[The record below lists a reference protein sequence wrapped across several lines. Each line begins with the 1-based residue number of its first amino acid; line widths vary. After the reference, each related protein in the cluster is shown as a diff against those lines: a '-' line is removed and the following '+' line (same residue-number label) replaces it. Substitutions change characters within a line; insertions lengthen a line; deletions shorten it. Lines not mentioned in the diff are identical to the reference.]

1 MDELRKH
8 QTNKNWEFMLSY
20 FEKNTIT
27 ITNDIFNIILIT
39 LIDAYHNLDKSHK
52 TLLSILNYTEM
63 NALNECSFNLTIRL
77 CAKLNNTEKIYHL
90 LNIMQTKEIQIKKRT
105 ITPLIHL
112 FVETKNPDLM
122 EIIYPLLFNGIPLDD
137 TDYSMILS
145 FLGEHQ
151 FLDKFETIFKLMI
164 EQLDIISNELSS
176 IISFYYTFRVSNST
190 IHSHIC
196 KKCNTSLLRDKLS
209 LSHKNCILD
218 IIYNNFSKKNKYFLE
233 FIDSIHNNPRAF
245 NVDYI
250 LDGANI
256 GFFQQRPDKGG
267 KLSYLNIDKIVNQL
281 KNKGKIMV
289 FLHEKHLN
297 LKYMSDYNKRIIA
310 KWENDNILYKTKRGL
325 NDDWYWLY
333 LGIYLEKAHIISN
346 DKMTDHYYQCF
357 HDKSFKR
364 WRDMS
369 QIEFNFIKNKVI
381 LSDIKLANNG
391 AVVNDFK
398 VHIPYHSNT
407 KKVEWL
413 CIDTFNETI

>member
-1 MDELRKH
+1 MDELRQH
-8 QTNKNWEFMLSY
+8 QTNKNWKFMLSY

-27 ITNDIFNIILIT
+27 ITNDMFNIILIT
-39 LIDAYHNLDKSHK
+39 LIDAYNNLDKYHK
-52 TLLSILNYTEM
+52 TLTSILNYTEL

-77 CAKLNNTEKIYHL
+77 CVKLNNTEKIYHL
-90 LNIMQTKEIQIKKRT
+90 LNIMKTEDIQIKKRT
-105 ITPLIHL
+105 IIPLIHL
-112 FVETKNPDLM
+112 FVETKNTELM
-122 EIIYPLLFNGIPLDD
+122 ETIYPLLFNGITLDD
-137 TDYSMILS
+137 NDYILLLS
-145 FLGEHQ
+145 FFGENQ
-151 FLDKFETIFKLMI
+151 YVDKYETIFKLMI
-164 EQLDIISNELSS
+164 EQLDIISNELAS

-190 IHSHIC
+190 IHNHIC

-209 LSHKNCILD
+209 SYDTKCILD
-218 IIYNNFSKKNKYFLE
+218 IICNNFAEKNKYFLE
-233 FIDSIHNNPRAF
+233 FIDSIHNNPRGF

-267 KLSYLNIDKIVNQL
+267 KLSYTNIDKIVNQL
-281 KNKGKIMV
+281 KHKGKIMI

-297 LKYMSDYNKRIIA
+297 LKYVSDHNRRLIA
-310 KWENDNILYKTKRGL
+310 KWENDNMLYKTKRGL

-333 LGIYLEKAHIISN
+333 LGIYLEKVHIVSN

-369 QIEFNFIKNKVI
+369 QIEFNFTKTKVM
-381 LSDIKLANNG
+381 LSDIKLATNG
-391 AVVNDFK
+391 AVLNDFK
-398 VHIPYHSNT
+398 IHIPYHSNT

-413 CIDTFNETI
+413 CVDTFNEF

>member
-8 QTNKNWEFMLSY
+8 QINKNWKFMLSY

-27 ITNDIFNIILIT
+27 INNDVFNIILIT
-39 LIDAYHNLDKSHK
+39 LIDNFNRVDKFHK
-52 TLLSILNYTEM
+52 TLDYIINYTEL

-77 CAKLNNTEKIYHL
+77 CVKLNNTQKIYHL
-90 LNIMQTKEIQIKKRT
+90 LNIMKTEDIQIKKRT

-112 FVETKNPDLM
+112 FVETKNTDLM
-122 EIIYPLLFNGIPLDD
+122 ETIFPLLFNGITLDD
-137 TDYSMILS
+137 TDYILLLS
-145 FLGEHQ
+145 FFGENQ
-151 FLDKFETIFKLMI
+151 YIDKFENTFKLML

-176 IISFYYTFRVSNST
+176 IISFYYTFRVLNST
-190 IHSHIC
+190 IHNHIC

-209 LSHKNCILD
+209 PYHKKCILD
-218 IIYNNFSKKNKYFLE
+218 IICNNFSKKNKYFLE
-233 FIDSIHNNPRAF
+233 FIDSIYNNPRAF

-267 KLSYLNIDKIVNQL
+267 KLSYTNIDKIVNQL
-281 KNKGKIMV
+281 KNKGKIMI

-297 LKYMSDYNKRIIA
+297 LKFMSDYNRRIIA
-310 KWENDNILYKTKRGL
+310 KWDNDNMLYKTKRGL

-333 LGIYLEKAHIISN
+333 LGIYLEKAHIVSN

-369 QIEFNFIKNKVI
+369 QIEFNFIKTKVV
-381 LSDIKLANNG
+381 LSDIKLATNG
-391 AVVNDFK
+391 SVVNDLK
-398 VHIPYHSNT
+398 LHIPYHSNA

-413 CIDTFNETI
+413 CVDTFK